1 MSRIEHHSA
10 FGILIYYL
18 IYIIWTRSLI
28 VPSYYF
34 NAIVYF
40 SLLPDFDVIYYFFKS
55 KGRLKLTMEYQHHLN
70 SLTHYPLI
78 FSPVIIIF
86 IISVITNFYPL
97 YFLISVIGIY
107 GGHFIIDTIASGDG
121 IMWGKN
127 PFRRKKYTRF
137 INKYCDKT
145 DGYHGRYWDARYRQ
159 TKMYKTGNYAVIVV
173 LIIISFHILNLY
185 ISIGLS
191 TRTPRSSLFS
201 LIIFFLILLYFGL
214 RNPKEKWLREP
225 PEGRYSDYR
234 VNMEYINGLSESNR
248 KNHIEKHQGL
258 LEKIYKIKSEET
270 I

>member
-28 VPSYYF
+28 LPSYYF
-34 NAIVYF
+34 SRIVYF
-40 SLLPDFDVIYYFFKS
+40 SLLPDFDVIYYFVKS

-70 SLTHYPLI
+70 SLTHFPLI

-86 IISVITNFYPL
+86 IISVIFNFYPL

-107 GGHFIIDTIASGDG
+107 CGHFIIDTIASGDG

-127 PFRRKKYTRF
+127 PFSRKKYTRF

-173 LIIISFHILNLY
+173 IIIISFHILNLH
-185 ISIGLS
+185 LS
-191 TRTPRSSLFS
+191 KAPRSSLFS
-201 LIIFFLILLYFGL
+201 LILFFLILLYFGL
-214 RNPKEKWLREP
+214 RNPKEKWLKEP

-234 VNMEYINGLSESNR
+234 LNMKYINGLSEKSRR
-248 KNHIEKHQGL
+248 KHMEKHQGL
-258 LEKIYKIKSEET
+258 LEQISRIKSVET